1 MSLSVAI
8 RHRFPGF
15 SLNVAFEA
23 PTPGVTALFGPS
35 GCGKSTIL
43 AVLSGLLRPQEANLR
58 LDETVLSDATIWIPT
73 EKRRFGFVFQDSR
86 LFPHLSV
93 AKNLRY
99 GLRRAP
105 TGDIAFSDVVEL
117 LGLAHLLDRRPR
129 TLSGGERS
137 RVAIGR
143 ALLAQPRL
151 LLMDEPLAALDA
163 ERRAEI
169 LPYLARLKHHLS
181 LPIVYVTH
189 AFDEVALLADTL
201 VLLEA
206 GQVLAAGP
214 VEEVAA
220 RSDLVL
226 ARRDE
231 AAAILL
237 ATIIR
242 HDPERRLTEIAAA
255 GRIFLVPLVAA
266 GLGSSVRL
274 RIPAREIVIA
284 TSAPEAISIH
294 NILPAT
300 VYALTADPAHHATLV
315 QVELEG
321 GFLLA
326 RITPDAVSQLGLAPG
341 QPVLAMVK
349 SVAIEVLLG

>member
-15 SLNVAFEA
+15 SLDAAFEA

-43 AVLSGLLRPQEANLR
+43 AVLSGLLHPLEANLR
-58 LDETVLSDATIWIPT
+58 LDETVLADDKTWIPA
-73 EKRRFGFVFQDSR
+73 ENRRFGFVFQDSR

-93 AKNLRY
+93 ASNLRY

-105 TGDIAFSDVVEL
+105 AGDIDFSGVVEL
-117 LGLAHLLDRRPR
+117 LGLAPLLDRRPR

-143 ALLAQPRL
+143 ALLSQPRL

-169 LPYLARLKHHLS
+169 LPYLARLKRRLS

-189 AFDEVALLADTL
+189 ALDEVALLADTL

-206 GQVLAAGP
+206 GQVIAAGP
-214 VEEVAA
+214 VDQVAA
-220 RSDLVL
+220 RSDLAL

-237 ATIIR
+237 ATIMR
-242 HDPERRLTEIAAA
+242 HDPERHLTEIAAA
-255 GRIFLVPLVAA
+255 GRTFLVPLVAA
-266 GLGSSVRL
+266 ASGSPVRL
-274 RIPAREIVIA
+274 RIPAREVVIA
-284 TSAPEAISIH
+284 TSEPEAISIH

-300 VYALTADPAHHATLV
+300 VYALTPDPARHATLV
-315 QVELEG
+315 QVALEG

-326 RITPDAVSQLGLAPG
+326 RITPDAVSRLGLAPG
-341 QPVLAMVK
+341 RSVLAMVK